1 MAKKDKEQK
10 AGDTPDG
17 EGGGKKKL
25 IIIIAIVLVLLL
37 AGGGAA
43 IYFLFLKKPPPAKE
57 EQPNKQVE
65 MVKPPEKEEVAIGP
79 MVEIKEF
86 IVNIISE
93 EGTHYVKASL
103 TLELNDE
110 AAQEEVDK
118 RMPQIRDAVLMLIGN
133 KTFEELQDLQGKK
146 QLKAEIKSKI
156 NSFLKTGRVKHVYLT
171 DFVVQ

>member
-10 AGDTPDG
+10 TDG
-17 EGGGKKKL
+17 QAEEEGGGGKKKL
-25 IIIIAIVLVLLL
+25 IIIIAIALVVLL

-43 IYFLFLKKPPPAKE
+43 VYFLFLKKPPPEE
-57 EQPNKQVE
+57 EQPNEQVE
-65 MVKPPEKEEVAIGP
+65 MVQPPEKEEVSIGP

-110 AAQEEVDK
+110 AVQEEVEK
-118 RMPQIRDAVLMLIGN
+118 RMPQIRDAILLLIGN